1 MLYTFFLMKI
11 SKLKYSSKVFRPTGT
26 SDLLYNSVIKYI
38 KKPIKLLD
46 LGCGSGYVGI
56 QIAKNIKYKSHFFF
70 SDVSIA
76 ATKLTK
82 INISKNNMRGLVR
95 NGSLFQPWKGY
106 KFDIIV
112 DDVSGISKELS
123 NISPW
128 YNKNIPNYSGVDGT
142 ELTIKF
148 LDQAGD
154 YLNNRGLIFFPVIS
168 LSNSKRVLNF
178 AKKKFSFLKKII
190 SKNWPL
196 PKEMYKHVNL
206 IDKLH
211 KKKLIF
217 IKKKFGLIIFKT
229 DIYLAKI

>member
-1 MLYTFFLMKI
+1 MKI
-11 SKLKYSSKVFRPTGT
+11 SKIKYSPKVFRPTGT

-70 SDVSIA
+70 SDISVE
-76 ATKLTK
+76 ATKLTE
-82 INISKNNMRGLVR
+82 INILKNKIHGLVK
-95 NGSLFQPWKGY
+95 NGSLFLPWRGY

-112 DDVSGISKELS
+112 DDVSGISQEIS

-128 YNKNIPNYSGVDGT
+128 YNKNIPNYSGIDGT
-142 ELTIKF
+142 DLTIKF

-154 YLNNRGLIFFPVIS
+154 YLNDRGLIFFPIIS
-168 LSNSKRVLNF
+168 LSDSKKVINF
-178 AKKKFSFLKKII
+178 AKKKFNFLKKII

-196 PKEMYKHVNL
+196 PKEMSKHIDL

-211 KKKLIF
+211 EKKLIF
-217 IKKKFGLIIFKT
+217 IKKKFGLIVFKT